1 MRRDWPPALKQ
12 QPLELADAG
21 FYYIGKLSTVK
32 IFFDSLIARGC
43 PFSINDHHVH
53 CAICCTQVCR
63 TRWSAS
69 TVTGVCATGSQR
81 TTHGSS
87 TPGQS
92 QSMLRIQIRLDL
104 IPWGSVSNQD
114 PCWIR
119 TVSGTGIRWKS
130 GAGSARYSEYGSG
143 PRSRYSENKKHI
155 KWPRIRNT
163 AQFHVKRLYF
173 SPRFFWKSYFSP
185 PPSGSKM

>member
-1 MRRDWPPALKQ
+1 MCRDWPPALKQ

-104 IPWGSVSNQD
+104 IPWGSVANQD

-130 GAGSARYSEYGSG
+130 GAGSAKG
-143 PRSRYSENKKHI
+143 
-155 KWPRIRNT
+155 IRNT
-163 AQFHVKRLYF
+163 DPDPDPGIQKTKNTSNDHVSETLHSF
-173 SPRFFWKSYFSP
+173 TLNVCISLPVFLEIIFFPSPL
-185 PPSGSKM
+185 G